1 MKHLLVVFIDIG
13 TILRRSYDIVC
24 TVPQENQPWAG
35 RKTLVGSYMARSNIG
50 KLTLG
55 SGYNS
60 RWYIWSWGV
69 SDSGL
74 EQVIAKRQKMLQST
88 GVEGSPPKNA
98 PHDCFVR
105 SVQCSKTFL
114 LAKFCGAG
122 CK

>member
-60 RWYIWSWGV
+60 SWYIWSWGV
-69 SDSGL
+69 SDSGP
-74 EQVIAKRQKMLQST
+74 EQVIAKRQKMLLSSSS
-88 GVEGSPPKNA
+88 GVRAPKNA
-98 PHDCFVR
+98 LQECFVLHR
-105 SVQCSKTFL
+105 L
-114 LAKFCGAG
+114 
-122 CK
+122 